1 MNHKSEMFE
10 RFKRFQSEV
19 KDHRD
24 KKMKCLRYD
33 RGGEYLSYEFGMQFK
48 TICEN
53 CFHSSRLLEHHS
65 VMVCPNVVVV
75 LYWI

>member
-1 MNHKSEMFE
+1 MKHKSEMFE
-10 RFKRFQSEV
+10 RFKQFQSEV

-24 KKMKCLRYD
+24 KKMKFPRYD

-48 TICEN
+48 TICQKL
-53 CFHSSRLLEHHS
+53 FHSSRLLEHHS
-65 VMVCPNVVVV
+65 VMVCSNIVVV